1 MLERKT
7 VEIYAYDVIEP
18 TICLTYIVQLDTNK
32 GVVFAQDLQCW
43 VRQSCLD
50 DFRVLYVA
58 YKIMRNINKHKNLRE
73 KHIFIEYQKLSKKEL
88 WTNYKT
94 KTEWFNTEKIAHIRK
109 PYREFELVTTEFLD
123 KRIGENI
130 IKVEGEIK

>member
-1 MLERKT
+1 
-7 VEIYAYDVIEP
+7 
-18 TICLTYIVQLDTNK
+18 
-32 GVVFAQDLQCW
+32 
-43 VRQSCLD
+43 
-50 DFRVLYVA
+50 
-58 YKIMRNINKHKNLRE
+58 MRNINKHKNLRE